1 MIGGIL
7 AAAIAD
13 ALKAEFPDIYV
24 GEPQDNERV
33 TSPAILLQLRSDSVV
48 GSPLGR
54 GQLTVIPCSQADDT
68 TPADHVA
75 FVATVDSFMRA
86 ISITSTVVQLAGIV
100 AVSDDSA
107 HAERHWQTPL
117 QYIVGFSPV

>member
-1 MIGGIL
+1 
-7 AAAIAD
+7 
-13 ALKAEFPDIYV
+13 
-24 GEPQDNERV
+24 
-33 TSPAILLQLRSDSVV
+33 LRSDSVV

-75 FVATVDSFMRA
+75 FVAAVDSFMRS

-117 QYIVGFSPV
+117 QYIVGFSPF

>member
-7 AAAIAD
+7 AAVIAD
-13 ALKAEFPDIYV
+13 ALKAEFPDVYV

-33 TSPAILLQLRSDSVV
+33 TSPAIVLQLRSDSVV

-54 GQLTVIPCSQADDT
+54 GQLTVIAVSQADDT
-68 TPADHVA
+68 TPAAHIE
-75 FVATVDSFMRA
+75 FVAAVDTFMRT
-86 ISITSTVVQLAGIV
+86 ISISSAVVQLAGIV

>member
-13 ALKAEFPDIYV
+13 ALKAEFPDVYV

-54 GQLTVIPCSQADDT
+54 GQLTVIAVSQADDT
-68 TPADHVA
+68 TPADHIQ
-75 FVATVDSFMRA
+75 FVANVDSFMRT

>member
-1 MIGGIL
+1 
-7 AAAIAD
+7 
-13 ALKAEFPDIYV
+13 
-24 GEPQDNERV
+24 
-33 TSPAILLQLRSDSVV
+33 V

-54 GQLTVIPCSQADDT
+54 GQLTVMAVSQADDT
-68 TPADHVA
+68 TPAAHIE
-75 FVATVDSFMRA
+75 FVAAVDAFMRT